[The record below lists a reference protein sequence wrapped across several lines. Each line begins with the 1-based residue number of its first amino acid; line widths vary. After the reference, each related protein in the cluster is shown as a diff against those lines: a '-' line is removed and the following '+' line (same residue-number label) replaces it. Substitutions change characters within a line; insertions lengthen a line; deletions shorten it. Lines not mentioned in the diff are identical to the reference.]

1 MRDLSLAPQ
10 VDALSKAQTSQPHNW
25 TMRKHRTVETPYT
38 PRKVTDPDAVE
49 VEIDEQRWVTHMES
63 PYVCGTTEMLL
74 PIDV

>member
-1 MRDLSLAPQ
+1 
-10 VDALSKAQTSQPHNW
+10 
-25 TMRKHRTVETPYT
+25 MRKHRTVETPYT

-74 PIDV
+74 PMGV